1 MKFPE
6 LAKYRQFSPDDCSF
20 ETVLNWEIHYKT
32 NNPFFESPITEY
44 EDLSDEYIY
53 LFFVDIPPWNFVTK
67 SIYFDWS
74 NYERVRD
81 LVNENKLILI
91 LDRRTEQFLLTV
103 RIYLFDLFREK
114 GFNTDNIYTYDGNIN
129 FEIKDKGNCKLPLE
143 NSLTIDWAPYRY
155 SECYLKMFD
164 DIVPY
169 DESQINYLSK
179 YKKPFKYLTFNGTLH
194 PYRVGLI
201 AYLFKHKLETYG
213 LISCGSCKDALN
225 PYDGYDIFE
234 SLKIKKFIKD
244 FFNEVDLTI
253 SDEEIKSFLS
263 KLPLLLDKGA
273 THSEHSDISEAQL
286 SHITHKDFI
295 LPRSIK
301 EVWDKYINFLDDDK
315 IIDKI
320 DNIDEKRIV
329 QQWFAGKD
337 AEFRYDRTIEKFGYE
352 PYGGSIVE
360 NTPGYINYKNSYFS
374 IVTESPPINFYE
386 HEPYHDDNIYSTIHK
401 STDKTIQSMM
411 FHPCIFF
418 ASPYH
423 LKYLRELG
431 FQTFPELFD
440 ESYDEIEDYTKKQ
453 KMVVSEIH
461 RVINMSFDDLH
472 DIYIKLLPKI
482 KHNQIVMTTID
493 KEKIVLDSLK
503 GLNCDFI

>member
-1 MKFPE
+1 MKYPE
-6 LAKYRQFSPDDCSF
+6 LAKYRQFRPDGCSF
-20 ETVLNWEIHYKT
+20 DPVSNWEIHHRT
-32 NNPFFESPITEY
+32 DNPFFTNIRTRY
-44 EDLSDEYIY
+44 EDLSDDYIN
-53 LFFVDIPPWNFVTK
+53 LFFVNIPPWNFVTK
-67 SIYFDWS
+67 SIDFDWS
-74 NYERVRD
+74 NYKRVRD
-81 LVNENKLILI
+81 LVNKGKLILI
-91 LDRRTEQFLLTV
+91 LDRRTEQVLLTV
-103 RIYLFDLFREK
+103 RIYLFDLFQKK
-114 GFNTDNIYTYDGNIN
+114 GFNTDNIYIFDGNIN

-155 SECYLKMFD
+155 SIVYLKMFD
-164 DIVPY
+164 DVVPY
-169 DESQINYLSK
+169 DDEQISFLSE

-201 AYLFKHKLETYG
+201 AYLVQHKLDEYG
-213 LISCGSCKDALN
+213 LISCGSCKDQ
-225 PYDGYDIFE
+225 PDEIED
-234 SLKIKKFIKD
+234 FIQD
-244 FFNEVDLTI
+244 FFKGLNLTI
-253 SDEEIKSFLS
+253 SEKEVKSFLS

-315 IIDKI
+315 IIDNI

-337 AEFRYDRTIEKFGYE
+337 AEYRYDRTIEKFGYQ

-374 IVTESPPINFYE
+374 IVTESPPIDLYE
-386 HEPYHDDNIYSTIHK
+386 HDPYYDDNIYSTIHK

-411 FHPCIFF
+411 LHPCIFF
-418 ASPYH
+418 AAPYH
-423 LKYLRELG
+423 LKYLRNKG
-431 FQTFPELFD
+431 FETFPELFD
-440 ESYDEIEDYTKKQ
+440 ESYDEIENYEDRIKAV
-453 KMVVSEIH
+453 MSEVH
-461 RVINMSFDDLH
+461 RVINMSFDELH
-472 DIYIKLLPKI
+472 DIYMQLLPTI
-482 KHNQIVMTTID
+482 KHNQLVMKKID
-493 KEKIVLDSLK
+493 KEQMVLDSLK

>member
-6 LAKYRQFSPDDCSF
+6 LAKYRQFRPDDCSF
-20 ETVLNWEIHYKT
+20 NPVLNWEIHYKT

-44 EDLSDEYIY
+44 EDLSDEYIN

-67 SIYFDWS
+67 SIDFDWI
-74 NYERVRD
+74 NCERVRD

-114 GFNTDNIYTYDGNIN
+114 GFNIDNIYTYDGNIN

-155 SECYLKMFD
+155 SECYLRMFD

-169 DESQINYLSK
+169 NDEQISFLSE

-213 LISCGSCKDALN
+213 LISCGSCKDQ
-225 PYDGYDIFE
+225 PDEIED
-234 SLKIKKFIKD
+234 FICD
-244 FFNEVDLTI
+244 FFNELDLTI
-253 SDEEIKSFLS
+253 SGEEVKSFLS

-273 THSEHSDISEAQL
+273 THSEHSDISKAQL

-301 EVWDKYINFLDDDK
+301 EVWDKYDLSEEGILDEINDVK
-315 IIDKI
+315 
-320 DNIDEKRIV
+320 EKRIV

-337 AEFRYDRTIEKFGYE
+337 AEYRYDRTIEKFGYE

-374 IVTESPPINFYE
+374 IVTESPPIEFYE

-423 LKYLRELG
+423 LKYLRKMG
-431 FQTFPELFD
+431 FETFPELFD

-453 KMVVSEIH
+453 KMVVSEIQ

-472 DIYIKLLPKI
+472 NIYVKLLPKI
-482 KHNQIVMTTID
+482 KHNQIVMTKVN
-493 KEKIVLDSLK
+493 KEKMVLDSLK

>member
-6 LAKYRQFSPDDCSF
+6 LAKYRQFRPDDCSF
-20 ETVLNWEIHYKT
+20 NPALNWEIHYKT
-32 NNPFFESPITEY
+32 NNPFFEGPITEY
-44 EDLSDEYIY
+44 EDLSDEYIN

-67 SIYFDWS
+67 SIYFDWT

-155 SECYLKMFD
+155 SECYLRMFD
-164 DIVPY
+164 DVVPY
-169 DESQINYLSK
+169 DDEQISFLSE

-194 PYRVGLI
+194 PYRVGLV
-201 AYLFKHKLETYG
+201 AYLFLNKLDKYG

-225 PYDGYDIFE
+225 PYDGYDILE
-234 SLKIKKFIKD
+234 DLEIKKFIKE

-273 THSEHSDISEAQL
+273 TNSKHSDISEAQL

-315 IIDKI
+315 IIDNI

-337 AEFRYDRTIEKFGYE
+337 AEFRYDRTIEKFGYQ
-352 PYGGSIVE
+352 PYGGCIVE

-374 IVTESPPINFYE
+374 IVTESPPIEFYE
-386 HEPYHDDNIYSTIHK
+386 HEPYHDDIIYSTIHK
-401 STDKTIQSMM
+401 STDKTIQCMM
-411 FHPCIFF
+411 LHPCIFF

-423 LKYLRELG
+423 LKYLRKIG
-431 FQTFPELFD
+431 FETFPELFD

-453 KMVVSEIH
+453 KMVVSEIQ
-461 RVINMSFDDLH
+461 RVINMPFDDLH
-472 DIYIKLLPKI
+472 NIYVKLLPKI
-482 KHNQIVMTTID
+482 KHNQIIMTTID
-493 KEKIVLDSLK
+493 KEKMVLDSLR
-503 GLNCDFI
+503 GLNRDFT

>member
-1 MKFPE
+1 
-6 LAKYRQFSPDDCSF
+6 
-20 ETVLNWEIHYKT
+20 
-32 NNPFFESPITEY
+32 
-44 EDLSDEYIY
+44 
-53 LFFVDIPPWNFVTK
+53 
-67 SIYFDWS
+67 
-74 NYERVRD
+74 
-81 LVNENKLILI
+81 
-91 LDRRTEQFLLTV
+91 
-103 RIYLFDLFREK
+103 
-114 GFNTDNIYTYDGNIN
+114 
-129 FEIKDKGNCKLPLE
+129 
-143 NSLTIDWAPYRY
+143 
-155 SECYLKMFD
+155 
-164 DIVPY
+164 
-169 DESQINYLSK
+169 
-179 YKKPFKYLTFNGTLH
+179 LTFNGTLH

-225 PYDGYDIFE
+225 PYDGYDILE
-234 SLKIKKFIKD
+234 DLEIKKFIKE

-386 HEPYHDDNIYSTIHK
+386 HESYYDDNIYSTMHK

-423 LKYLRELG
+423 LKYLRKLG

-453 KMVVSEIH
+453 KMVVSEIE
-461 RVINMSFDDLH
+461 RVINMPFDDLH
-472 DIYIKLLPKI
+472 NIYVKLLPKI

-493 KEKIVLDSLK
+493 KEKMVLDSLK
-503 GLNCDFI
+503 GLNYDSI

>member
-6 LAKYRQFSPDDCSF
+6 LAKYRQFRPDDCSF
-20 ETVLNWEIHYKT
+20 NPVLNWEIHYKT

-44 EDLSDEYIY
+44 EDLSDEYIN

-155 SECYLKMFD
+155 SECYLRMFD

-169 DESQINYLSK
+169 NDEQISFLSE

-194 PYRVGLI
+194 PYRVGLV
-201 AYLFKHKLETYG
+201 AYLFLNKLDKYG
-213 LISCGSCKDALN
+213 LISCGSCKDQPDELE
-225 PYDGYDIFE
+225 IF
-234 SLKIKKFIKD
+234 ICD
-244 FFNEVDLTI
+244 FFNELDLTI
-253 SDEEIKSFLS
+253 SGEEVKSFLS

-273 THSEHSDISEAQL
+273 THSEHSDISKAQL

-301 EVWDKYINFLDDDK
+301 EVWDKYDLSEEGILDEINDVK
-315 IIDKI
+315 
-320 DNIDEKRIV
+320 EKRIV

-337 AEFRYDRTIEKFGYE
+337 AEYRYDRTIEKFGYE

-374 IVTESPPINFYE
+374 IVTESPPIEFYE

-423 LKYLRELG
+423 LKYLRKMG
-431 FQTFPELFD
+431 FETFPELFD

-453 KMVVSEIH
+453 KMVVSEIQ

-472 DIYIKLLPKI
+472 NIYVKLLPKI
-482 KHNQIVMTTID
+482 KHNQIVMTKVN
-493 KEKIVLDSLK
+493 KEKMVLDSLK

>member
-6 LAKYRQFSPDDCSF
+6 LAKYRQFRPDDCSF

-44 EDLSDEYIY
+44 ENLNDEYIN
-53 LFFVDIPPWNFVTK
+53 LFFVNIPPWNFVTK
-67 SIYFDWS
+67 SIDFDWT
-74 NYERVRD
+74 NCERVRD

-91 LDRRTEQFLLTV
+91 LDRRTEQVLLNV

-114 GFNTDNIYTYDGNIN
+114 GFNIDNIYTYDGNIN

-169 DESQINYLSK
+169 NDEQISFLSE

-194 PYRVGLI
+194 PYRVGLV
-201 AYLFKHKLETYG
+201 AYLFLNKLDKYG
-213 LISCGSCKDALN
+213 LISCGSCKDQPDELE
-225 PYDGYDIFE
+225 IF
-234 SLKIKKFIKD
+234 ICD
-244 FFNEVDLTI
+244 FFNELDLTI
-253 SDEEIKSFLS
+253 SGEEVKSFLS

-273 THSEHSDISEAQL
+273 TNSKHSDISEAQL

-301 EVWDKYINFLDDDK
+301 EIWDKYINFLDDDK

-374 IVTESPPINFYE
+374 IVTESPPIEFYE
-386 HEPYHDDNIYSTIHK
+386 HESYHDDNIYSTMHK

-423 LKYLRELG
+423 LKYLRKLG

-453 KMVVSEIH
+453 KMVVSEIE
-461 RVINMSFDDLH
+461 RVINMPFDDLH
-472 DIYIKLLPKI
+472 NIYVKLLPKI

-493 KEKIVLDSLK
+493 KEKMVLDSLK
-503 GLNCDFI
+503 GLNYDSI

>member
-6 LAKYRQFSPDDCSF
+6 LAKYRQFRPDDCSF
-20 ETVLNWEIHYKT
+20 NPVLNWEIHYKT

-44 EDLSDEYIY
+44 EDLSDEYIN

-114 GFNTDNIYTYDGNIN
+114 GFNIDNIYTYDGNIN

-155 SECYLKMFD
+155 SECYLRMFD

-169 DESQINYLSK
+169 NDEQISFLSE

-213 LISCGSCKDALN
+213 LISCGSCKDQ
-225 PYDGYDIFE
+225 PDEIED
-234 SLKIKKFIKD
+234 FICD
-244 FFNEVDLTI
+244 FFNELDLTI
-253 SDEEIKSFLS
+253 SGEEVKSFLS

-273 THSEHSDISEAQL
+273 THSEHSDISKAQL

-301 EVWDKYINFLDDDK
+301 EVWDKYDLSEEGILDEINDVK
-315 IIDKI
+315 
-320 DNIDEKRIV
+320 EKRIV

-337 AEFRYDRTIEKFGYE
+337 AEYRYDRTIEKFGYE

-374 IVTESPPINFYE
+374 IVTESPPIEFYE

-423 LKYLRELG
+423 LKYLRKMG
-431 FQTFPELFD
+431 FETFPELFD

-453 KMVVSEIH
+453 KMVVSEIQ

-472 DIYIKLLPKI
+472 NIYVKLLPKI

-493 KEKIVLDSLK
+493 KEKMVLDSLK
-503 GLNCDFI
+503 GLNYDSI

>member
-1 MKFPE
+1 MKFTE
-6 LAKYRQFSPDDCSF
+6 LAKYRQFRPDDCSF
-20 ETVLNWEIHYKT
+20 DPVSNWEMHHRT
-32 NNPFFESPITEY
+32 DNPFFNNIITEY
-44 EDLSDEYIY
+44 EDLNDEYIN
-53 LFFVDIPPWNFVTK
+53 LFFVNIQPWNFVTK
-67 SIYFDWS
+67 SIDFDWS
-74 NYERVRD
+74 NYKRVRD
-81 LVNENKLILI
+81 LVNDGKLILI
-91 LDRRTEQFLLTV
+91 LDRRTEQVLLTV
-103 RIYLFDLFREK
+103 RVYLFDLFQKK
-114 GFNTDNIYTYDGNIN
+114 GFNIDNIYIFDGNIN
-129 FEIKDKGNCKLPLE
+129 FEITDKGNCQLPLE

-155 SECYLKMFD
+155 SECYLRMFD

-169 DESQINYLSK
+169 NDEQISFLSE

-194 PYRVGLI
+194 PYRAGLVT
-201 AYLFKHKLETYG
+201 YLFLNKLDKYG
-213 LISCGSCKDALN
+213 LISCGSCKDQPDELE
-225 PYDGYDIFE
+225 IF
-234 SLKIKKFIKD
+234 ICD
-244 FFNEVDLTI
+244 FFNELDLTI
-253 SDEEIKSFLS
+253 SKEEVKSFLS

-273 THSEHSDISEAQL
+273 THSKHSDINEAQL

-301 EVWDKYINFLDDDK
+301 EVWDKYDLSEEGILDEINDVE
-315 IIDKI
+315 
-320 DNIDEKRIV
+320 EKRIV

-337 AEFRYDRTIEKFGYE
+337 AEYRYARTIEKFGYE

-374 IVTESPPINFYE
+374 IVTESPPIDFYE
-386 HEPYHDDNIYSTIHK
+386 HDPYYDDNICSTIHK

-411 FHPCIFF
+411 LHPCIFF

-431 FQTFPELFD
+431 FKTFPELFD